1 MVKRTILVSG
11 LVAMAAASLAQGLS
25 GADLVPV
32 VFNIAVSLVAAI
44 VVLWTRRPTVGLI
57 AAIWLS
63 LGWALMPEYTLTIC
77 ATRATRASSP
87 EAWLNSWRTQ
97 SRSSVAPRHSSSTAE
112 RHEPSREAHTRTSS
126 RSNAMDARRIA

>member
-32 VFNIAVSLVAAI
+32 VFNIAVSLVAAV

-63 LGWALMPEYTLTIC
+63 LGWALMPEYTLDNLRDPGN
-77 ATRATRASSP
+77 AGVFAG
-87 EAWLNSWRTQ
+87 
-97 SRSSVAPRHSSSTAE
+97 SVAQLVANAVALVGGAAAQLEHSRTARAVLGST
-112 RHEPSREAHTRTSS
+112 HEDELT
-126 RSNAMDARRIA
+126 